1 MVTHL
6 SLRSAHSLSA
16 GLLALAIGLISGL
29 PSSKAQSARD
39 GAVAAELIAESTG
52 IQPGKSFTVA
62 LRLAIDPGWHTYWIN
77 PGDAGLPTKVQW
89 TLPPG
94 FQAGPMQFPFPHK
107 FVVDFGGF
115 KQSGLGYEGEAV
127 HLIEFQA
134 PTDAALGS
142 MATLTGKVDWLM
154 CDDKQCVP
162 GGVTVSL
169 TLPVA
174 TTSPGAAPQSAE
186 IFAKA
191 RQALPVEAKGWSL
204 RVTPK
209 GEKDL
214 TLEISTP
221 TGAALPDVGSL
232 SVYPETANVIDL
244 ANPQRFRSEG
254 GKLVLDIPKATYASK
269 EIPSP
274 IHALLTSDAGF
285 GDFGGMKAIRI
296 GDTSVAPP
304 VPAAAAGPGQSPAI
318 SRSDIP
324 ALTAPAATAAVAPD
338 ADSEAVV
345 PSELTG
351 IAKWAGRLGDSLL
364 GKLILGFLGGMILN
378 VMPCVFPV
386 ISLKI
391 LSFVNHAQDERRK
404 VLIHGALYS
413 LGILLFFF
421 SLAGITIALGAA
433 WAEQFQSAY
442 FNMIMAALMVIFA
455 MSLFGVFELGASL
468 TGVGGKL
475 TQSSGYLGSFGSGA
489 LAVILATPCTGPFLG
504 TSLAWALDQPPL
516 IVISFFTMM
525 AIGMAAPYVLL
536 TLNPALTR
544 RMPRPGAWMETFKQ
558 FMGFPMLGTAVWLLW
573 VIEGQLG
580 DKGQAFFMGALVLL
594 ALAVWAWAKFR
605 HPAASSRSRATGL
618 ITAAAALAFATSLTI
633 KATGQPDQTAVGK
646 PQPSSQS
653 IGEIIEAHRAAGKHV
668 FVDFTARWCLICQ
681 TNKPAMHSEETKAA
695 FAKYGVEFVTADWT
709 NRNDDIFQYLK
720 KHGRRAV
727 PYYPLF
733 PADQSK
739 GPIDLPQNLTN
750 GIILDHLQKLDNIA
764 ANFPEA
770 KSTPAAA
777 TDKKGAE

>member
-1 MVTHL
+1 MSALVSKRIRASFFARLLVVGL
-6 SLRSAHSLSA
+6 SVA
-16 GLLALAIGLISGL
+16 GGSFL
-29 PSSKAQSARD
+29 KAQSVRD
-39 GAVAAELIAESTG
+39 GAVAAELIAESAG
-52 IQPGKSFTVA
+52 IQPGKPFTVA
-62 LRLAIDPGWHTYWIN
+62 LRLSIDPGWHTYWIN

-94 FQAGPMQFPFPHK
+94 FKAGEIQYPYPHK
-107 FVVDFGGF
+107 FVIDLGGF
-115 KQSGLGYEGEAV
+115 KQSGLGYEGETV
-127 HLIEFQA
+127 HLIEMEV
-134 PTDAALGS
+134 PTDVVPGS
-142 MATLTGKVDWLM
+142 MVTITGKVDWLM

-162 GGVTVSL
+162 GGVTISL
-169 TLPVA
+169 SLPVA
-174 TTSPGAAPQSAE
+174 TEPASSDTRVTDV
-186 IFAKA
+186 FAKA
-191 RQALPVEAKGWSL
+191 RETQPIEAKGWSV
-204 RVTPK
+204 RVVPR

-214 TLEISTP
+214 TFEISTP
-221 TGAALPDVGSL
+221 SGTAIPDLGSL
-232 SVYPETANVIDL
+232 SFFPESPNLIDL
-244 ANPQRFRSEG
+244 AATQRFRSEG
-254 GKLVLDIPKATYASK
+254 GKIVLDIPKAAYSGK

-274 IHALLTSDAGF
+274 FHALLTSEAGF
-285 GDFGGMKAIRI
+285 ADFGGKKAIRI
-296 GDTSVAPP
+296 GDTPAPIAAPTAAAAPGP
-304 VPAAAAGPGQSPAI
+304 VPAGI
-318 SRSDIP
+318 SEP
-324 ALTAPAATAAVAPD
+324 APAAPSPATVTKGTV
-338 ADSEAVV
+338 SEGKVSAETTW
-345 PSELTG
+345 S
-351 IAKWAGRLGDSLL
+351 KSAGGFSDSLL
-364 GKLILGFLGGMILN
+364 GKLVFGFLGGMILN

-391 LSFVNHAQDERRK
+391 LSFVTHARDERRK
-404 VLIHGALYS
+404 VLIHGALYT

-421 SLAGITIALGAA
+421 TLAGITIALGAA
-433 WAEQFQSAY
+433 WAEQFQSAF

-516 IVISFFTMM
+516 VVISFFTMM
-525 AIGMAAPYVLL
+525 GIGMAAPYVLL
-536 TLNPALTR
+536 TLNPALTK
-544 RMPRPGAWMETFKQ
+544 RMPRPGPWMESFKQ
-558 FMGFPMLGTAVWLLW
+558 FMGFPMLGTAVFLLW
-573 VIEGQLG
+573 IIEGQLG

-605 HPAASSRSRATGL
+605 NPVATVRSKTISAIT
-618 ITAAAALAFATSLTI
+618 TAAAIAVATTLTI
-633 KATGQPDQTAVGK
+633 KASGQTGEETNDAPQESK
-646 PQPSSQS
+646 P

-681 TNKPAMHSEETKAA
+681 TNKPAMHSSETKAA

-750 GIILDHLQKLDNIA
+750 GIILEHLQKLENID
-764 ANFPEA
+764 ANFPDITTVPPSADPQKEA
-770 KSTPAAA
+770 P
-777 TDKKGAE
+777 